1 MERFRQI
8 SAEKK
13 YPMNKKQ
20 LVTFLDWL
28 TNIKKTEPLVLETEP
43 DDIAEMYLQTKESKN
58 DVACCYEILN
68 YFNKKTN
75 KHYKHLHYAHN
86 LIQERLDEGFAVED
100 FYFVSDKKIAE
111 WTGTEYEE
119 FLRPST
125 LFSEKNF
132 ENYLNSYGT
141 HRSKIKSNSGAAA
154 EAVAAAKN
162 RINKIR

>member
-1 MERFRQI
+1 
-8 SAEKK
+8 
-13 YPMNKKQ
+13 MNKEQ
-20 LVTFLDWL
+20 IVTFLDWL

-43 DDIAEMYLQTKESKN
+43 EDIAELYLQTKESKK
-58 DVACCYEILN
+58 DDEADRILK

-75 KHYKHLHYAHN
+75 KHYRHLLYAHKI
-86 LIQERLDEGFAVED
+86 IQKRLEEGFLVDD
-100 FYFVSDKKIAE
+100 FYFVIDKKVAD
-111 WTGTEYEE
+111 WTGTEYEQ
-119 FLRPST
+119 FIRPST

-141 HRSKIKSNSGAAA
+141 HRTKIKSNSGAAA

>member
-1 MERFRQI
+1 
-8 SAEKK
+8 
-13 YPMNKKQ
+13 MNKEQ
-20 LVTFLDWL
+20 IVTFLDWL

-43 DDIAEMYLQTKESKN
+43 EDIAEMYLQTREIVFTRDN
-58 DVACCYEILN
+58 ADRILN

-75 KHYKHLHYAHN
+75 KRYRQLYAHKI
-86 LIQERLDEGFAVED
+86 IQERLDEGFLVDD
-100 FYFVSDKKIAE
+100 FYFVIDKKIAD
-111 WTGTEYEE
+111 WTGTEYEQ
-119 FLRPST
+119 FIRPST

-141 HRSKIKSNSGAAA
+141 HRTKIKSNSGAAA